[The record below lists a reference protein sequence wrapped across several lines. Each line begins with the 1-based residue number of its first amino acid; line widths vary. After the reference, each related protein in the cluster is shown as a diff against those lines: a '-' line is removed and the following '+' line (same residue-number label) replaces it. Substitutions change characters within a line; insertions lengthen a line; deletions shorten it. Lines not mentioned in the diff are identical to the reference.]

1 MRKMVI
7 ILLAALLA
15 ACSPSLKLQS
25 SQTAA
30 TDTVTVTERVRDT
43 VVVIER
49 DQSMIRALLECDS
62 LGQVQM
68 RRLLEYQAGT
78 RLKPPDIEVRDNVLT
93 ATAQA
98 DSMAIYLTLK
108 DRIERHASTRKELQV
123 VEVNRLNTWQR
134 TWMRIGQISAAL
146 LILFRVFKTRKLVKI

>member
-1 MRKMVI
+1 MRKMLI

-25 SQTAA
+25 SQTEA
-30 TDTVTVTERVRDT
+30 TDTVTVTEQVRDT
-43 VVVIER
+43 VVVLER
-49 DQSMIRALLECDS
+49 DSV
-62 LGQVQM
+62 GQVQM
-68 RRLLEYQAGT
+68 RRLMEYQAGN

-108 DRIERHASTRKELQV
+108 DRIERHTSTRKEFQV

-134 TWMRIGQISAAL
+134 TWMRIGQVSAVS
-146 LILFRVFKTRKLVKI
+146 LILFGVYKTRKLLKI

>member
-1 MRKMVI
+1 MRKMLI

-25 SQTAA
+25 SQTEA
-30 TDTVTVTERVRDT
+30 TDTVTVTEQVRDT
-43 VVVIER
+43 VVVLER
-49 DQSMIRALLECDS
+49 DQSMLRALLECDS
-62 LGQVQM
+62 VGQVQM
-68 RRLLEYQAGT
+68 RRLMEYQAGN

-98 DSMAIYLTLK
+98 DSMAIF
-108 DRIERHASTRKELQV
+108 RIERHTSTRKEFQV

-134 TWMRIGQISAAL
+134 TWMRIGQVSAVS
-146 LILFRVFKTRKLVKI
+146 LILFGVYKTRKLLKI